1 MKKMVFLAMT
11 CLSYSTM
18 AASFGTD
25 GASLEPVP
33 TKNSVQQAKELYMKV
48 KAVKGKKFGPSEMS
62 IARRWISNT

>member
-1 MKKMVFLAMT
+1 
-11 CLSYSTM
+11 M